1 VLVLTELRSRREGRA
16 SLLGQVVLITGGASG
31 IGAAT
36 AGALLARGAVPVLV
50 DCDSAALAST
60 VDALGGSPLAIAADV
75 TRMADCDAA
84 VVTALVVHGRI
95 DVVWANAGIASL
107 GPLLLTDPA
116 AWARCI
122 EVNVLGTFNIVRAA
136 LPAVIRQRG
145 YVLATAS
152 VSSFAHPP
160 AVSAYAASK
169 AAVEAM
175 CNAWRIELD
184 AHRVGVGTVYASW
197 VRTPMVA
204 EGDLHPA
211 FRRLRATMPAPLRG
225 AIGAPAAAQ
234 MISNGIEQRARR
246 IWVPG
251 WVRLLHW
258 MRAAL
263 HTPLAERQ
271 LLRAAPE
278 MEQLFLD
285 TIASSGVKASSMAP
299 RVLAREALR
308 ESVDDAE

>member
-1 VLVLTELRSRREGRA
+1 
-16 SLLGQVVLITGGASG
+16 VVLITGGASG

-36 AGALLARGAVPVLV
+36 AGVLFSLGAVPVLI
-50 DCDSAALAST
+50 DCDSAALART
-60 VDALGGSPLAIAADV
+60 VRELGGDVLAIQTDV
-75 TRMADCDAA
+75 ACMADCEAA
-84 VVTALVVHGRI
+84 VATALDVHGRI
-95 DVVWANAGIASL
+95 DVVWANAGIASF

-116 AWARCI
+116 AWKRCV
-122 EVNVLGTFNIVRAA
+122 EVNVFGTFNVVRAA
-136 LPAVIRQRG
+136 LPAVIKQRG

-175 CNAWRIELD
+175 CNAWRIELA
-184 AHRVGVGTVYASW
+184 AHGVEVGTVYPSW
-197 VRTPMVA
+197 VQTPLVV

-211 FRRLRATMPAPLRG
+211 FRRLRATMPAPLRH
-225 AIGAPAAAQ
+225 AIEAPVAAQ
-234 MISNGIEQRARR
+234 LICKGIEQRKRR

-271 LLRAAPE
+271 LLQAAPE
-278 MEQLFLD
+278 MEQLFLE
-285 TIASSGVKASSMAP
+285 TITSSGVKASSLAP
-299 RVLAREALR
+299 RELAREALR
-308 ESVDDAE
+308 ESASDAA